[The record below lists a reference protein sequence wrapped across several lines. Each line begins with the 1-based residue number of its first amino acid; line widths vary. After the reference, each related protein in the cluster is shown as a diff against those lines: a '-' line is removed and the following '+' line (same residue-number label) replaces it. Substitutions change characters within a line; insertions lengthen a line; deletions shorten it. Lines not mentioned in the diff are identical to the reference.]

1 MWSPVCDVFTDDD
14 SSSENQENK
23 EKVDTQKECLCTRKG
38 AFFRFLIIKNQLLYC
53 NLGMQ

>member
-23 EKVDTQKECLCTRKG
+23 EKVDTQKKCTRKG